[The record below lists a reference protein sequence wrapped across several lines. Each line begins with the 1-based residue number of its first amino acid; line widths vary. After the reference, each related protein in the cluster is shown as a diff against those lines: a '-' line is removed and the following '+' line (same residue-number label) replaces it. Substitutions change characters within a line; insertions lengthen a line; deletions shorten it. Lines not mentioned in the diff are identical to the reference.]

1 MPFRD
6 AHAVIGK
13 LVFYAISR
21 DKALDD
27 LTLEEFKSF
36 SDVFDEDI
44 YDVISME
51 TCVSQRKVYGAPAK
65 EAVLKSIEAAE
76 KEIERLEEGQN
87 L

>member
-1 MPFRD
+1 
-6 AHAVIGK
+6 
-13 LVFYAISR
+13 
-21 DKALDD
+21 
-27 LTLEEFKSF
+27 
-36 SDVFDEDI
+36 
-44 YDVISME
+44 ME